1 MATRSRSAG
10 NEDGQ
15 HVTAIESSSLSCCRE
30 VSSGRTIE
38 GLVGLREARDSTKV
52 GQLRQTQTMQL
63 MPSFNDKNGRQK
75 VSIAEIWGAY
85 VLEIDEDGGFRSLRR
100 RAAWSVGLE
109 KEGRLK

>member
-1 MATRSRSAG
+1 MKNIVDSCTCF
-10 NEDGQ
+10 
-15 HVTAIESSSLSCCRE
+15 IERC
-30 VSSGRTIE
+30 
-38 GLVGLREARDSTKV
+38 
-52 GQLRQTQTMQL
+52 
-63 MPSFNDKNGRQK
+63 PKNGRQK